1 MFSLTEVAC
10 LSDGRAPFSTLK
22 PWWDVFTDYLV
33 LAMLAIS
40 IIAGTL
46 LISTDQVVCLPVG
59 RTSMAASGSPAP
71 RPALGP
77 LDGPEPEASPVGTRR
92 KLPAAHSGHPTNLD
106 YQQYLYIGQVCYHQ
120 ALPWHS
126 KYSPYLA
133 LLHALLLM
141 VCNNFWFI
149 YPKTSSR
156 IELFVSILRKCF
168 HSPWTTKA
176 LSETA
181 CQPSEGKLGRMKPC
195 SAQISQVG
203 AGSQA
208 EQASS
213 FPSAT
218 ILDRKD
224 REQAK
229 ALFEKIRTFRAHTEA
244 ASLLYWV
251 YVGQTVFKVA
261 KLLAVLGYASSS
273 AGTIAFRHMC
283 RPGLEDLAGHATFS
297 CTHSLAY
304 ILQKLLLSY
313 LALVLLSG
321 LVGVYTLYWLLR
333 RPLREYSFGRASEE
347 SSFRSV
353 PNVCN
358 DLAFLLHMADQ
369 YDPLCSKRIAI
380 FLSTMSE
387 SQLLEIGQEH
397 RRDYEELRRQV
408 GRDAWGRLE
417 LRLCALPALPQ
428 AVYQKA
434 DLEVLRLECMVEVKL
449 SAKVAQ
455 MGALSEL
462 RLYRCLAT
470 MEPMALAFLQE
481 RLRGLHVQ
489 FTDITKIP
497 SWLYSLKNL
506 RQLHL
511 SSHLCSNV
519 LALEAL
525 WELQSLEILL
535 LQTKLTKLPCSMST
549 HLRHFCIQ
557 NDGTKLEALGG
568 LKETSSPQ
576 QLELL
581 CCQLERIPPLVW
593 HVTGL
598 QRLGLRSSG
607 IRSLEEGTGFQHLAQ
622 LTGLKLRHNCIATLS
637 ASTGAAGSLEELALS
652 HNELE
657 SLPHAFFTL
666 KRLRHLDLSHNLLR
680 LLPAEIGQLGTL
692 QHLSITGNRI
702 RALPSQLFACLELTS
717 LQLADNALTTVPAE
731 IGRLVLLSRLE
742 LTGNPLESLPLK
754 LGCCSLLKQT
764 GLSVDNTLFETLP
777 SHVKQVLATPV
788 SALSPNQ
795 EICCGGA
802 TGPPYGLEEERH
814 LPQNTQCSPPGYE
827 AARRI

>member
-1 MFSLTEVAC
+1 MFSLTEVAS
-10 LSDGRAPFSTLK
+10 LSDARAPFSTLK

-59 RTSMAASGSPAP
+59 RTSMAASGSLAP
-71 RPALGP
+71 RPALVP
-77 LDGPEPEASPVGTRR
+77 LDSPEHDATPVGTRR
-92 KLPAAHSGHPTNLD
+92 ELPAANSGHPTNLD

-149 YPKTSSR
+149 YPKTFSR
-156 IELFVSILRKCF
+156 IELFLSILRKCF
-168 HSPWTTKA
+168 QSPWTTKA

-181 CQPSEGKLGRMKPC
+181 CQPLEGKLGRMKPC
-195 SAQISQVG
+195 SAQISQAG
-203 AGSQA
+203 AGSQT

-213 FPSAT
+213 FSSAT

-224 REQAK
+224 GEQAK
-229 ALFEKIRTFRAHTEA
+229 ALFEKIRTFRVHTEA
-244 ASLLYWV
+244 SSLLYWV

-283 RPGLEDLAGHATFS
+283 RPGLGDLAGHATFS

-347 SSFRSV
+347 SSFRAI
-353 PNVCN
+353 PNVHN

-380 FLSTMSE
+380 FLSTARE
-387 SQLLEIGQEH
+387 SQLLEIRQED
-397 RRDYEELRRQV
+397 RGDYEELRRQV

-428 AVYQKA
+428 AVYQMA
-434 DLEVLRLECMVEVKL
+434 DLEVLRLECMTEVKL

-462 RLYRCLAT
+462 QLSHCPAT
-470 MEPMALAFLQE
+470 MEPMALSFLQE

-489 FTDITKIP
+489 FTDVIEIP

-506 RQLHL
+506 RRLHL

-519 LALEAL
+519 LVLESL
-525 WELQSLEILL
+525 RELRSLEILL
-535 LQTKLTKLPCSMST
+535 LQTKLTKLPSSMST
-549 HLRHFCIQ
+549 HLRQLCIQ
-557 NDGTKLEALGG
+557 NDGTKLEALGV
-568 LKETSSPQ
+568 LKKISSLQ

-581 CCQLERIPPLVW
+581 CCQLERIPPTVW
-593 HVTGL
+593 RLTGL
-598 QRLGLRSSG
+598 RRLDLCSNG
-607 IRSLEEGTGFQHLAQ
+607 IRSLEKGAGFQHLAQ
-622 LTGLKLRHNCIATLS
+622 LTCLKLWHNRIATLP
-637 ASTGAAGSLEELALS
+637 ASIGAAGSLEELVLS

-657 SLPHAFFTL
+657 SLPQALFAL
-666 KRLRHLDLSHNLLR
+666 KRLRHLDLSHNLLC
-680 LLPAEIGQLGTL
+680 LLPAEIGQLGML
-692 QHLSITGNRI
+692 QQLSITGNRI
-702 RALPSQLFACLELTS
+702 RTLPSQLFACLELTS

-742 LTGNPLESLPLK
+742 LTGNPLESLPLE
-754 LGCCSLLKQT
+754 LGCCPLLKET
-764 GLSVDNTLFETLP
+764 GLSVDNALFKTLP
-777 SHVKQVLATPV
+777 SHVKQMLATPC
-788 SALSPNQ
+788 SAPSL
-795 EICCGGA
+795 
-802 TGPPYGLEEERH
+802 
-814 LPQNTQCSPPGYE
+814 
-827 AARRI
+827 

>member
-1 MFSLTEVAC
+1 MFSLTEVAS
-10 LSDGRAPFSTLK
+10 LNDSRAPFSTLK

-46 LISTDQVVCLPVG
+46 LISTDQVVCLPVEHD
-59 RTSMAASGSPAP
+59 TT
-71 RPALGP
+71 
-77 LDGPEPEASPVGTRR
+77 PVNTRR
-92 KLPAAHSGHPTNLD
+92 ELSAANSGHPTNLD

-156 IELFVSILRKCF
+156 IELFLSILRKCF
-168 HSPWTTKA
+168 QSPWTTKA

-181 CQPSEGKLGRMKPC
+181 CQPLESKLGRMKPR
-195 SAQISQVG
+195 SVQISQTG
-203 AGSQA
+203 ARSQA
-208 EQASS
+208 EQVSFSS
-213 FPSAT
+213 AA

-224 REQAK
+224 GEQAK
-229 ALFEKIRTFRAHTEA
+229 ALFEKICTFRAHTEA
-244 ASLLYWV
+244 GSLLCWV
-251 YVGQTVFKVA
+251 YVGQTLFKVA

-273 AGTIAFRHMC
+273 AGTIAFRHVC
-283 RPGLEDLAGHATFS
+283 QPGLGDLAGHATFS

-333 RPLREYSFGRASEE
+333 RSLRKYSFRRASEE
-347 SSFRSV
+347 SSFRAI
-353 PNVCN
+353 PNVHN

-380 FLSTMSE
+380 FLSTASE
-387 SQLLEIGQEH
+387 SQLLEIRQEH
-397 RRDYEELRRQV
+397 RGDYEELQRQV
-408 GRDAWGRLE
+408 RRDAWGRLE

-428 AVYQKA
+428 AVYQMA
-434 DLEVLRLECMVEVKL
+434 DLEVLRLECMAEVKL

-455 MGALSEL
+455 MEALSEL
-462 RLYRCLAT
+462 QLHHCPAT

-481 RLRGLHVQ
+481 RLRGLHIQ
-489 FTDITKIP
+489 FTDVTKIP

-506 RQLHL
+506 RRLHL

-519 LALEAL
+519 LALESL
-525 WELQSLEILL
+525 RELRSLEILL

-549 HLRHFCIQ
+549 HLRQLCIQ
-557 NDGTKLEALGG
+557 NDGTKLEALGV
-568 LKETSSPQ
+568 LKKMSNLQ

-581 CCQLERIPPLVW
+581 CCQLERIPPTVW
-593 HVTGL
+593 CLTGL
-598 QRLGLRSSG
+598 RRLDLRSNG
-607 IRSLEEGTGFQHLAQ
+607 IRSLEKGADFQHLAQ
-622 LTGLKLRHNCIATLS
+622 LTCLKLWHNCITTLP
-637 ASTGAAGSLEELALS
+637 ASIGAAGSLEELVLS

-657 SLPHAFFTL
+657 SLPHALFAL
-666 KRLRHLDLSHNLLR
+666 KRLRHLDLSHNLLC
-680 LLPAEIGQLGTL
+680 LLPAEIGQLGML
-692 QHLSITGNRI
+692 QQLSITGNRI
-702 RALPSQLFACLELTS
+702 RALPSQLFACLELMS

-742 LTGNPLESLPLK
+742 LTGNPLKSLPLE
-754 LGCCSLLKQT
+754 LGCCLLLKET
-764 GLSVDNTLFETLP
+764 GLSVDNALFETLP
-777 SHVKQVLATPV
+777 SRVKQML
-788 SALSPNQ
+788 
-795 EICCGGA
+795 EIC
-802 TGPPYGLEEERH
+802 LEKLQGH
-814 LPQNTQCSPPGYE
+814 PVV
-827 AARRI
+827 

>member
-156 IELFVSILRKCF
+156 IELFLSILRKCF

-261 KLLAVLGYASSS
+261 KLLAVLGYTSSS

-408 GRDAWGRLE
+408 GRDALGPAGAE
-417 LRLCALPALPQ
+417 ALCPSG
-428 AVYQKA
+428 
-434 DLEVLRLECMVEVKL
+434 
-449 SAKVAQ
+449 SAP
-455 MGALSEL
+455 GCLSEG
-462 RLYRCLAT
+462 RPGGA
-470 MEPMALAFLQE
+470 AA
-481 RLRGLHVQ
+481 GVHGGG
-489 FTDITKIP
+489 
-497 SWLYSLKNL
+497 
-506 RQLHL
+506 
-511 SSHLCSNV
+511 
-519 LALEAL
+519 EAL
-525 WELQSLEILL
+525 CQ
-535 LQTKLTKLPCSMST
+535 
-549 HLRHFCIQ
+549 
-557 NDGTKLEALGG
+557 GG
-568 LKETSSPQ
+568 P
-576 QLELL
+576 
-581 CCQLERIPPLVW
+581 
-593 HVTGL
+593 
-598 QRLGLRSSG
+598 
-607 IRSLEEGTGFQHLAQ
+607 
-622 LTGLKLRHNCIATLS
+622 
-637 ASTGAAGSLEELALS
+637 
-652 HNELE
+652 
-657 SLPHAFFTL
+657 
-666 KRLRHLDLSHNLLR
+666 D
-680 LLPAEIGQLGTL
+680 
-692 QHLSITGNRI
+692 
-702 RALPSQLFACLELTS
+702 
-717 LQLADNALTTVPAE
+717 
-731 IGRLVLLSRLE
+731 
-742 LTGNPLESLPLK
+742 
-754 LGCCSLLKQT
+754 
-764 GLSVDNTLFETLP
+764 
-777 SHVKQVLATPV
+777 
-788 SALSPNQ
+788 
-795 EICCGGA
+795 GGA
-802 TGPPYGLEEERH
+802 V
-814 LPQNTQCSPPGYE
+814 
-827 AARRI
+827 

>member
-46 LISTDQVVCLPVG
+46 LISTDQLVCLPVG
-59 RTSMAASGSPAP
+59 RTSMAASGSLAP

-77 LDGPEPEASPVGTRR
+77 LDGPEPDATLVGTRR
-92 KLPAAHSGHPTNLD
+92 KLSAAHSGHPTNLD

-156 IELFVSILRKCF
+156 IELFLSILQKCF

-203 AGSQA
+203 TGSQV

-218 ILDRKD
+218 ILDQKD

-229 ALFEKIRTFRAHTEA
+229 ALFEKIHTFRAHTEA

-283 RPGLEDLAGHATFS
+283 RPGLGDLAGHATFS

-333 RPLREYSFGRASEE
+333 RSLREYSFGRASEE

-369 YDPLCSKRIAI
+369 YDPLCCKRIAI
-380 FLSTMSE
+380 FLSTISE
-387 SQLLEIGQEH
+387 SQLLEIRQEH
-397 RRDYEELRRQV
+397 RGDYEELRRQV
-408 GRDAWGRLE
+408 GRDAWGRLD

-428 AVYQKA
+428 ADYQMA
-434 DLEVLRLECMVEVKL
+434 DLEVLRSECMVEVKL

-455 MGALSEL
+455 MGALSEVQ
-462 RLYRCLAT
+462 LYRCRAM

-481 RLRGLHVQ
+481 WFRGLHVQ

-506 RQLHL
+506 RHMLL
-511 SSHLCSNV
+511 SSHLYSNV
-519 LALEAL
+519 LALESL
-525 WELQSLEILL
+525 WELRSLEILL

-549 HLRHFCIQ
+549 HICHLCIQ
-557 NDGTKLEALGG
+557 NDGTELEALGV
-568 LKETSSPQ
+568 LKKMSSLQ

-581 CCQLERIPPLVW
+581 CCQLERIPPTVW
-593 HVTGL
+593 HLTGL
-598 QRLGLRSSG
+598 QRLDLHSYG
-607 IRSLEEGTGFQHLAQ
+607 IRNLEEGTGFQHLAQ
-622 LTGLKLRHNCIATLS
+622 LTCLNLWHNHIATLP
-637 ASTGAAGSLEELALS
+637 ASIGAAGSLEELMLS

-657 SLPHAFFTL
+657 SLPHALFTL
-666 KRLRHLDLSHNLLR
+666 KRLRHLDLSYNLLR
-680 LLPAEIGQLGTL
+680 FLPAEIGQLGML

-717 LQLADNALTTVPAE
+717 LQLVDNALTKVPAE

-742 LTGNPLESLPLK
+742 LTGNPLESLPLE
-754 LGCCSLLKQT
+754 LGCCPLLKET
-764 GLSVDNTLFETLP
+764 GLSVDNTLFETLL
-777 SHVKQVLATPV
+777 SHVKQELATPV
-788 SALSPNQ
+788 SALSP
-795 EICCGGA
+795 
-802 TGPPYGLEEERH
+802 
-814 LPQNTQCSPPGYE
+814 
-827 AARRI
+827 

>member
-1 MFSLTEVAC
+1 MFSLTEVAS

-59 RTSMAASGSPAP
+59 RTSMAASGSLAP

-77 LDGPEPEASPVGTRR
+77 LDGPEHDATPVGTRR
-92 KLPAAHSGHPTNLD
+92 ELPAANSGHPTNLD

-149 YPKTSSR
+149 YPKTFSR
-156 IELFVSILRKCF
+156 IELFLSILRKCF
-168 HSPWTTKA
+168 QSPWTTKA

-181 CQPSEGKLGRMKPC
+181 CQPLEGKLGRMKPC
-195 SAQISQVG
+195 SAQISQAR
-203 AGSQA
+203 AGSQT

-213 FPSAT
+213 FSSAT

-224 REQAK
+224 GEQAK
-229 ALFEKIRTFRAHTEA
+229 ALFEKIRTFRVHTEA

-261 KLLAVLGYASSS
+261 TLLAVLGYASSS
-273 AGTIAFRHMC
+273 AGTIAFRHVC
-283 RPGLEDLAGHATFS
+283 RPGLGDLAGHATFS

-321 LVGVYTLYWLLR
+321 LVGVYTLYWLLL

-347 SSFRSV
+347 SSFRAI
-353 PNVCN
+353 PNVHN

-380 FLSTMSE
+380 FLSTVSE
-387 SQLLEIGQEH
+387 SQLLEIRQEH
-397 RRDYEELRRQV
+397 RGDYEELRRQV

-428 AVYQKA
+428 AVYQMA
-434 DLEVLRLECMVEVKL
+434 DLEVLRLECMAEVKL

-462 RLYRCLAT
+462 QLSHCPAT
-470 MEPMALAFLQE
+470 MEPMALSFLQE

-489 FTDITKIP
+489 FTDVTEIP

-506 RQLHL
+506 RRLHL

-519 LALEAL
+519 LVLESL
-525 WELQSLEILL
+525 RELRSLEILL

-549 HLRHFCIQ
+549 HLRQLCIQ
-557 NDGTKLEALGG
+557 NDGTKLEALGV
-568 LKETSSPQ
+568 LKKMSSLQ

-581 CCQLERIPPLVW
+581 CCQLKRIPPTVW
-593 HVTGL
+593 RLTGL
-598 QRLGLRSSG
+598 RRLDLRSNG
-607 IRSLEEGTGFQHLAQ
+607 IRSLEKGAGFQHLAQ
-622 LTGLKLRHNCIATLS
+622 LTCLKLWHNRIATLP
-637 ASTGAAGSLEELALS
+637 ASIGAAGSLEELVLS

-657 SLPHAFFTL
+657 SLPQALFAL
-666 KRLRHLDLSHNLLR
+666 KRLRHLDLSHNLLC
-680 LLPAEIGQLGTL
+680 LLPAEIGQLGML
-692 QHLSITGNRI
+692 QQLSITGNRI

-731 IGRLVLLSRLE
+731 IGRLVLLSRLK
-742 LTGNPLESLPLK
+742 LTGNPLESLPLE
-754 LGCCSLLKQT
+754 LGCCPLLKET
-764 GLSVDNTLFETLP
+764 GLSVDNALFETLP
-777 SHVKQVLATPV
+777 SHVKQMLATPI
-788 SALSPNQ
+788 SAPSL
-795 EICCGGA
+795 
-802 TGPPYGLEEERH
+802 
-814 LPQNTQCSPPGYE
+814 
-827 AARRI
+827 

>member
-1 MFSLTEVAC
+1 MFSLTEVAS
-10 LSDGRAPFSTLK
+10 LSDSRAPFSTLK

-59 RTSMAASGSPAP
+59 RTSIAASGSLAP

-77 LDGPEPEASPVGTRR
+77 LDGPEHDTTLVSTRR
-92 KLPAAHSGHPTNLD
+92 ELSAANSRHPTKLD

-156 IELFVSILRKCF
+156 IELFLSILRKCF
-168 HSPWTTKA
+168 QSPWTTKA

-181 CQPSEGKLGRMKPC
+181 CQPLEGNLGRMKPC
-195 SAQISQVG
+195 SVQISQPG
-203 AGSQA
+203 ADSQV
-208 EQASS
+208 EQVS
-213 FPSAT
+213 FSNAT

-224 REQAK
+224 GEQAK

-244 ASLLYWV
+244 TSLLCWV
-251 YVGQTVFKVA
+251 YVGQTLFKVA

-273 AGTIAFRHMC
+273 AGTIAFRHVC
-283 RPGLEDLAGHATFS
+283 QPGLGDLAGHATFS

-313 LALVLLSG
+313 LAFVLLSG

-333 RPLREYSFGRASEE
+333 RPLRKYSFGQASEE
-347 SSFRSV
+347 SSFRAI
-353 PNVCN
+353 PNVHN

-380 FLSTMSE
+380 FLSTASE
-387 SQLLEIGQEH
+387 SQLLEIRQEH
-397 RRDYEELRRQV
+397 RGDYEELRRQV
-408 GRDAWGRLE
+408 RRDAWGRLE

-428 AVYQKA
+428 AVYQMA
-434 DLEVLRLECMVEVKL
+434 DLEVLRLECMAEVKL
-449 SAKVAQ
+449 SAKVTQ
-455 MGALSEL
+455 MEVLSEL
-462 RLYRCLAT
+462 QLHHCPAT

-489 FTDITKIP
+489 FTDVTKIP

-506 RQLHL
+506 HRLHL

-519 LALEAL
+519 LALESL
-525 WELQSLEILL
+525 RELRSLEILL
-535 LQTKLTKLPCSMST
+535 LQTKLTKLPCSMSI
-549 HLRHFCIQ
+549 HLRQLCIQ
-557 NDGTKLEALGG
+557 NDGTKLDALRV
-568 LKETSSPQ
+568 LKKMSNLQ

-581 CCQLERIPPLVW
+581 CCQLERIPPTVW
-593 HVTGL
+593 CLTGL
-598 QRLGLRSSG
+598 RRLDLRSNG
-607 IRSLEEGTGFQHLAQ
+607 IRSLEKGADFQRLAQ
-622 LTGLKLRHNCIATLS
+622 LTCLKLWHNRIATLP
-637 ASTGAAGSLEELALS
+637 ASIGAAGSLEELVLS
-652 HNELE
+652 HNELD
-657 SLPHAFFTL
+657 SLPHALFAL
-666 KRLRHLDLSHNLLR
+666 KRLRHLDLSHNLLH
-680 LLPAEIGQLGTL
+680 LLPAEIGQLGML
-692 QHLSITGNRI
+692 QQLSITGNRI
-702 RALPSQLFACLELTS
+702 RALPSQLFACLELMS

-742 LTGNPLESLPLK
+742 LTGNPLKSLPLE
-754 LGCCSLLKQT
+754 LGCCLLLKET
-764 GLSVDNTLFETLP
+764 GLSVDNALFETLP
-777 SHVKQVLATPV
+777 SRVKQMLATPI
-788 SALSPNQ
+788 SAPSP
-795 EICCGGA
+795 
-802 TGPPYGLEEERH
+802 
-814 LPQNTQCSPPGYE
+814 
-827 AARRI
+827 